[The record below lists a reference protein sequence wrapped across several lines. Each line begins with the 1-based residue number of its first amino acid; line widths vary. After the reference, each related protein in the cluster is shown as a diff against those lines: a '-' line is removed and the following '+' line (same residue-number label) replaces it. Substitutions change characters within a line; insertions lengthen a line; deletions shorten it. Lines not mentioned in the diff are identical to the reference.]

1 MFESVDYSDSY
12 IFINYIQNCQ
22 HIAPSFLLLL
32 LRFIDSYEVK
42 CMRIGLAN
50 LSSIDRQKKRRNQT
64 LVLFF
69 SISVDIHSLSTKR
82 TNDNDCQ
89 THQPMYMCIFPQSKS
104 NSR

>member
-50 LSSIDRQKKRRNQT
+50 LSSIDRQKKKKKSD
-64 LVLFF
+64 VGAFLFHF
-69 SISVDIHSLSTKR
+69 
-82 TNDNDCQ
+82 C
-89 THQPMYMCIFPQSKS
+89 
-104 NSR
+104 